1 MTGVSGVT
9 DPTLTDHSVKISG
22 GSMDDEMR
30 GELERRLVLIE
41 DAGGAEAALPPLP
54 LTDLLAAVAGLVVL
68 TLVLLWWAL

>member
-1 MTGVSGVT
+1 
-9 DPTLTDHSVKISG
+9 
-22 GSMDDEMR
+22 MDDEMR